1 MCVLKILVCVLSH
14 VWFFATPRTIVCQA
28 SLSLGIFQARI
39 LEWVAIPFLQGLF
52 RTQVW
57 NPGLLQ
63 YRQILH
69 HLSHQGSPMVDFN
82 LLFFSYIYFSYL
94 FIWLSQVLVASHR
107 AFHCGTQTLAG
118 ACGLMWDL
126 RSPTRD
132 CIPVPYIARWFLPT
146 EPPQKSL
153 QNSYVET

>member
-1 MCVLKILVCVLSH
+1 MCVEDPCVRAQSCLMLCDSKDCSPPGPSVPGIL
-14 VWFFATPRTIVCQA
+14 
-28 SLSLGIFQARI
+28 QARM
-39 LEWVAIPFLQGLF
+39 LERVAIPFLQGLF

-63 YRQILH
+63 CRQILH

-82 LLFFSYIYFSYL
+82 LLFFSHIYFSYL
-94 FIWLSQVLVASHR
+94 FIWPSQVLVASHR

-132 CIPVPYIARWFLPT
+132 CIPVPYIAR
-146 EPPQKSL
+146 
-153 QNSYVET
+153 